1 MLDEDLLNTTKI
13 YVSLIMLLLLPYM
26 IEADEKA
33 FEITH
38 PKRTRESNNI
48 IRKISVIYQ
57 RACMNEDGL

>member
-26 IEADEKA
+26 IEDDEKA